1 MAMENAVQ
9 GGIHFELTNIDAGG
23 GGAYIYCKNRP
34 KKVLIMKWVK
44 ILC

>member
-23 GGAYIYCKNRP
+23 GGGGAFIVKNPLKRSS
-34 KKVLIMKWVK
+34 
-44 ILC
+44 